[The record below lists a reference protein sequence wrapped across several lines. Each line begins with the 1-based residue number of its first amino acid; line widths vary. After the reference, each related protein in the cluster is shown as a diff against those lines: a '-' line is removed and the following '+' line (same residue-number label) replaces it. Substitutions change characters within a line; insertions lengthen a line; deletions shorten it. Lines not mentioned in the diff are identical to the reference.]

1 MTLSFIVWGAM
12 PLIWLTMCVAEDTYS
27 SEETVDHQPVH
38 LRVMDTA
45 DLVTLTLPPTLSLL
59 PPSPRESRQS
69 VWPLQVLTSQG
80 NLEPFRLQFALC
92 P

>member
-1 MTLSFIVWGAM
+1 MTLSFIVWLAM
-12 PLIWLTMCVAEDTYS
+12 LLTWLTICVAEDIYN

-45 DLVTLTLPPTLSLL
+45 DPVTLPPRPRS
-59 PPSPRESRQS
+59 PIPRGDRPSVQ
-69 VWPLQVLTSQG
+69 PLQDLTSRG
-80 NLEPFRLQFALC
+80 PLDPFRLQFAVC